1 MSQQQ
6 KSAPTTAAENKFP
19 AKILTDNDAI
29 PLSIA
34 LSVADILKTLPKVK
48 GIIALTATGYTPA
61 LISECRPSVPIY
73 ALCSDFKICRFMQ
86 LYSNV
91 SSILIEEE
99 EVKCDKE
106 SILNLNNFLK
116 NELKMEKDDN
126 AILTG
131 SIPHLMSG
139 LSTNFLKIHTIV

>member
-1 MSQQQ
+1 
-6 KSAPTTAAENKFP
+6 
-19 AKILTDNDAI
+19 
-29 PLSIA
+29 
-34 LSVADILKTLPKVK
+34 
-48 GIIALTATGYTPA
+48 
-61 LISECRPSVPIY
+61 
-73 ALCSDFKICRFMQ
+73 MQ